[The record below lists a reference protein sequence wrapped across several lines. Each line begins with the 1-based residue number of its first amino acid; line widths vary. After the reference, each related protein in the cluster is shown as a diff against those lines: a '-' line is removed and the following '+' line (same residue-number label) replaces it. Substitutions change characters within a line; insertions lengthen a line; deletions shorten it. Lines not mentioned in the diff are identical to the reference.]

1 MYDSNYFNLRRNWI
15 PAVIGA
21 VGSIASSFLSK
32 RSNDSST
39 ARAERY
45 NTSERIASQ
54 EYQTSEREAQNKWA
68 EQQYLQ
74 YQSPKALYDQYAAAG
89 LNPNLAAGAGQ
100 VGSPTAG
107 SGSSGGAPSG
117 THISPAW
124 QNMPSLSESIGQL
137 AGAAQSFATAK
148 KVGLDSK
155 FLRET
160 FDDLAAD
167 TKYSMHMKKFEAL
180 VGQYVRNDKDLALIR
195 EIGQKI
201 KNGVATEDQI
211 RELIKGIKIKN
222 ASDRNALLKW
232 FETYDR
238 DARAIEASIANTEAG
253 TENVNAD
260 TANKGAEYYR
270 ILSDTRLK
278 DVQSESVREGIAEI
292 GSRIDLNSANI
303 RKLGIESDQLEEFKD
318 YVIDKMIGEIE
329 NLDAQAAH
337 ARVRAINTSLRNFN
351 LETSGTE
358 EQRRG
363 KIGEYAEDFRDIFA
377 RDYVRPFARSSHARS
392 FKDDLGNKPYYE
404 HRHHQPYIK

>member
-1 MYDSNYFNLRRNWI
+1 MYNPQYFNLRRNWI
-15 PAVIGA
+15 PALIGA
-21 VGSIASSFLSK
+21 AGSIASGIVGGLFNNNQK
-32 RSNDSST
+32 SS
-39 ARAERY
+39 AQRY

-155 FLRET
+155 LLRET

-180 VGQYVRNDKDLALIR
+180 VGQYVRNNKDLALIK

-222 ASDRNALLKW
+222 ASDRNALFKW

-238 DARAIEASIANTEAG
+238 DARAIEAGIANTQANTNRTYVGSLLDAQKTLESQSVVK
-253 TENVNAD
+253 VNEQ
-260 TANKGAEYYR
+260 TA
-270 ILSDTRLK
+270 
-278 DVQSESVREGIAEI
+278 
-292 GSRIDLNSANI
+292 
-303 RKLGIESDQLEEFKD
+303 RKLGLDSKLIEETFDDLKKQLKTNIAGMEADNRNKALQAYDDIVGIINFIETGQHEISGDNWARVQEILRHGSKRRSWIP
-318 YVIDKMIGEIE
+318 YLIE
-329 NLDAQAAH
+329 NADSIHKFREALSGEAAM
-337 ARVRAINTSLRNFN
+337 AYGKSRPDTVRTNFG
-351 LETSGTE
+351 LEPI
-358 EQRRG
+358 RR
-363 KIGEYAEDFRDIFA
+363 
-377 RDYVRPFARSSHARS
+377 
-392 FKDDLGNKPYYE
+392 
-404 HRHHQPYIK
+404 

>member
-1 MYDSNYFNLRRNWI
+1 MHNPQYFNLRRNWI
-15 PAVIGA
+15 PALIGA
-21 VGSIASSFLSK
+21 AGSIASSIIGKSV
-32 RSNDSST
+32 NDSST
-39 ARAERY
+39 TRAERY

-107 SGSSGGAPSG
+107 GGSSGGAPSG

-124 QNMPSLSESIGQL
+124 QNMPALSESIGQL

-155 FLRET
+155 LLRST

-180 VGQYVRNDKDLALIR
+180 VGQYVRNNKDLALIK

-222 ASDRNALLKW
+222 ASDRNALFKW

-238 DARAIEASIANTEAG
+238 DARAIEAGIGKTTAETDRTYVGSLLDAQKILESQSVVR
-253 TENVNAD
+253 VNEQ
-260 TANKGAEYYR
+260 TA
-270 ILSDTRLK
+270 
-278 DVQSESVREGIAEI
+278 
-292 GSRIDLNSANI
+292 
-303 RKLGIESDQLEEFKD
+303 RKLGLDSKLIEDTFDDLKKQLKANIAGMEADNRNKALQAYD
-318 YVIDKMIGEIE
+318 DIIGIINFIETGQHEISGDNWARAQEILRHGSKRRSWIPYLIE
-329 NLDAQAAH
+329 NADSIHKFREALSGEAAM
-337 ARVRAINTSLRNFN
+337 AYGKSRPDTVRANFG
-351 LETSGTE
+351 LEPI
-358 EQRRG
+358 RR
-363 KIGEYAEDFRDIFA
+363 
-377 RDYVRPFARSSHARS
+377 
-392 FKDDLGNKPYYE
+392 
-404 HRHHQPYIK
+404 